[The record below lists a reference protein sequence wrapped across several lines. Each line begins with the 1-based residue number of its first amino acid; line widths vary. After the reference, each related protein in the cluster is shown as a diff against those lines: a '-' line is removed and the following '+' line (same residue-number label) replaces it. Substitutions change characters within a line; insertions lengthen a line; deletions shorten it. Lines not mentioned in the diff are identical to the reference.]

1 MIWDNSD
8 NDYGWDDGGDDF
20 IAVDN
25 GGNDDSMTF
34 VIVMK
39 VAMNIRGSLTYDG
52 GNDLQW

>member
-25 GGNDDSMTF
+25 GGNDDRMTF

-52 GNDLQW
+52 GNDLQ